1 MCLGI
6 PGQIEEITGD
16 DELKRTARVSF
27 GGVIKEINLAYLPE
41 AEEGDYVI
49 VHAGFAIS
57 KLDEEEAR
65 ETLQYLEEIDKQ
77 AYRELEEE
85 KQTSAPEEGI

>member
-6 PGQIEEITGD
+6 PGEIEEIGGEE
-16 DELKRTARVSF
+16 ELKRTARVSF
-27 GGVIKEINLAYLPE
+27 GGVKKEVNLAYLPE
-41 AEEGDYVI
+41 AKEGDYVI

-65 ETLQYLEEIDKQ
+65 ETLQYLEEIDRAGRRQKENAKQ
-77 AYRELEEE
+77 
-85 KQTSAPEEGI
+85 K